1 MLAVRV
7 AIATVALIACAWFA
21 LGIHQARD
29 QAAATTLI
37 NQPGTPSPALTR
49 RILSLLDSAGTLN
62 PDRNIDLMRAQAE
75 VRGGEGQAAL
85 REALAAVR
93 AEPLNVDAWIVL
105 GIAAG
110 GGRDPA
116 AVRLAN
122 IKLRQ
127 LAPPVA
133 PAT

>member
-7 AIATVALIACAWFA
+7 AIATVALVACAWFA
-21 LGIHQARD
+21 LGIHQAKD
-29 QAAATTLI
+29 QASATALI
-37 NQPGTPSPALTR
+37 NQAGTPSPSLTR
-49 RILSLLDSAGTLN
+49 RILHLLDGAGTLN

-75 VRGGEGQAAL
+75 VRAGDGQAAL
-85 REALAAVR
+85 RQALAVVH

-122 IKLRQ
+122 VKLRQ